1 MKPVVTERVKLFEA
15 AHKGLRNAL
24 SKFSFLVGKADFN
37 NPNDIYILY
46 PLGKDLFMM
55 LRTHANDENSIV
67 LAELEVKVPGSSKH
81 DMDDHEKLEGDQDR
95 LEELLDE
102 IKDMSS
108 KGKDASGLGAE
119 LYINFVKFHG
129 EYLIH
134 THEEE
139 TVTQHLLWENF
150 TDAEIHAMRGKII
163 ARFTPESFEKWQSFI
178 FPSITHAAR
187 VQMLSGIKANAPG
200 QFPRLMAMA
209 EKFLPADEFTL
220 LNNALK

>member
-1 MKPVVTERVKLFEA
+1 MERVKLFEA
-15 AHKGLRNAL
+15 AHKGLRTAL
-24 SKFSFLVGKADFN
+24 ARFSFLVGKADFN
-37 NPNDIYILY
+37 NKDDVNALY

-67 LAELEVKVPGSSKH
+67 LAELEAKVAGSSKH
-81 DMDDHEKLEGDQDR
+81 DMDDHVRLERDQDQI
-95 LEELLDE
+95 EELLDE
-102 IKDMSS
+102 IKDLSG
-108 KGKDASGLGAE
+108 KGKDPSGLGAE
-119 LYINFVKFHG
+119 LYINFEKFHG

-150 TDAEIHAMRGKII
+150 TDPEIHAMRGKII

-187 VQMLSGIKANAPG
+187 VQMLTGIKMNAPD
-200 QFPRLMAMA
+200 QFPKLMAMA
-209 EKFLPADEFTL
+209 EKFLPAEEFSQ
-220 LNNALK
+220 LKKSLQYTN